1 METSKIDKLYDLIQS
16 GGVPVYYKDAICKVL
31 GVDANKMNADMAR
44 RISHLYTEMNMDARF
59 DFMGKGMWGLAAWTP
74 KEKAVKRSKKSKKAK
89 SEVQEID
96 SDMMQEEEDNY
107 NALYDDEDDE

>member
-1 METSKIDKLYDLIQS
+1 MEISKIDKLHDFIQA

-31 GVDANKMNADMAR
+31 GIDSKKMSADIAR

-59 DFMGKGMWGLAAWTP
+59 DFMGKGMWGLALWTP
-74 KEKAVKRSKKSKKAK
+74 KEKAAKRSKKSKKSK
-89 SEVQEID
+89 VEVQEID
-96 SDMMQEEEDNY
+96 SDMMQEDEDNY